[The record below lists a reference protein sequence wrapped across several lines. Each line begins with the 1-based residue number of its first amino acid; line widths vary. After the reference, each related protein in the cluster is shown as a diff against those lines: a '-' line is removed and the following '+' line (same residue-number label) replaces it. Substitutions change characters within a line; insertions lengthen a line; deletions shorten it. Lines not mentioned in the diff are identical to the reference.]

1 MELEDQEAQEPLL
14 VTAAGR
20 SGDGCHLA
28 ASGAASSSSSIAV
41 VVAVAGSFEF
51 SISVIKPFL

>member
-28 ASGAASSSSSIAV
+28 ASGAASSSSIAV

-51 SISVIKPFL
+51 GISVIKPFL